1 MQVFVSYSFDE
12 SADKLTNVIAALHA
26 HRIRFWHHS
35 RAIAGRPLVQELR
48 RGIAQSSACVYVAT
62 KKSLQSDWCKA
73 EVERSGR
80 RYTGHFL
87 LTGRRGLDRR
97 SASSTPRRCSCFGN
111 KCRHRS
117 TQRSFWA

>member
-73 EVERSGR
+73 EVGA
-80 RYTGHFL
+80 FW
-87 LTGRRGLDRR
+87 
-97 SASSTPRRCSCFGN
+97 APV
-111 KCRHRS
+111 HRS
-117 TQRSFWA
+117 FLTHRPARSR